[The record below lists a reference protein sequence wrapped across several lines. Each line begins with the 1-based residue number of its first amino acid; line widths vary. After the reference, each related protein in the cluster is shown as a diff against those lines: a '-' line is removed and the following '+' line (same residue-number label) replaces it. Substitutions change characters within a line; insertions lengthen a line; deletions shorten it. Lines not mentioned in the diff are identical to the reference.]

1 MSRSRQTAR
10 VIDGVRVGR
19 IIRAVRLKR
28 HWRQVD
34 LAARAGVSETVVSR
48 IERGRLTEVSLE
60 AIEKVSAALDIQL
73 TIVARWRGGDLDR
86 MLNARHANLAERAIA
101 WLASLGPWVVRPE
114 VSFAFDR
121 ERGIVDLLAWWP
133 DRRALL
139 IIELK
144 TDIVDVGETIAT
156 FGRKLRLSRRIA
168 SEQGWQPDVIGACL
182 LIDEGRTNRRRV
194 GEHAR
199 TLRAFL
205 PDDGRRLRAWLKD
218 PQGTLAAIAFLPD
231 PQSTNA
237 RHSVATVR
245 RVRPSRSSD
254 SGGASSPR

>member
-1 MSRSRQTAR
+1 MRG

-19 IIRAVRLKR
+19 IVRAVRLKR
-28 HWRQVD
+28 HWRQAD

-48 IERGRLTEVSLE
+48 IERGRLTEVSVEALE
-60 AIEKVSAALDIQL
+60 RVAAGLDIQL

-101 WLASLGPWVVRPE
+101 WLTSLGPWIVRPE

-139 IIELK
+139 LVELK
-144 TDIVDVGETIAT
+144 TDIVDVGELVGT
-156 FGRKLRLSRRIA
+156 FRRKLRVARRIA
-168 SEQGWQPDVIGACL
+168 ADQGWQPDVIGACL

-194 GEHAR
+194 AEHAL

-205 PDDGRRLRAWLKD
+205 PEDGRRLRSWLRD
-218 PQGTLAAIAFLPD
+218 PQGTLGALAFLPD

-237 RHSVATVR
+237 RRSVAAVR
-245 RVRPSRSSD
+245 RVRPARSTVSD
-254 SGGASSPR
+254 TAASSR

>member
-1 MSRSRQTAR
+1 VR

-19 IIRAVRLKR
+19 IVRAVRLKR

-34 LAARAGVSETVVSR
+34 VAERAGVSETIVSR
-48 IERGRLTEVSLE
+48 IERGRLTEVSIE
-60 AIEKVSAALDIQL
+60 ALEKVAAALDIHL

-101 WLASLGPWVVRPE
+101 WLNSLGPWVIRPE
-114 VSFAFDR
+114 VSFSFDR

-144 TDIVDVGETIAT
+144 TDIVDVGELVGT
-156 FGRKLRLSRRIA
+156 FRRKLRLARRIA
-168 SEQGWQPDVIGACL
+168 ADQGWQPDVIGACL

-194 GEHAR
+194 AEHAL

-205 PDDGRRLRAWLKD
+205 PDDGRRLRAWLRD
-218 PQGTLAAIAFLPD
+218 PQGTLGALAFLPD
-231 PQSTNA
+231 PQSTNL
-237 RHSVATVR
+237 RRNVATVR
-245 RVRPSRSSD
+245 RVRPGGRRPASR
-254 SGGASSPR
+254 APNVNRV